1 METDAGA
8 GNTLYVSGQ
17 DTELAHKSQE
27 WGHDFDMVK
36 AIFLLTTVVFL
47 HSDQPFHIK
56 RVWTFLLFGSG
67 NSIGM
72 ARF

>member
-8 GNTLYVSGQ
+8 VNTLYLSGQ

-27 WGHDFDMVK
+27 WGRDFDMLMP
-36 AIFLLTTVVFL
+36 IFLLTTGLSL
-47 HSDQPFHIK
+47 HSSQPFPIK
-56 RVWTFLLFGSG
+56 RPSTFRLFGSG
-67 NSIGM
+67 NPMGL

>member
-36 AIFLLTTVVFL
+36 AIFLPTTVVFL

-56 RVWTFLLFGSG
+56 RVWTFPLFGSG
-67 NSIGM
+67 ISIGM